1 VTRLLEALLRV
12 ASDLEDLSQRWALVG
27 GLAISVWVEPRTT
40 RDIDLAVA
48 VANDRQAERLVRDLR
63 ARGYDLLPEHFE
75 QDAAGRLATVRFSV
89 PGEGEA
95 LIVLDLLLSSSGL
108 EPEVVEAALLVEI
121 APGLSVPVAT
131 PFHLLALKVL
141 AGRPQD
147 LLDIQNLL
155 PAASPTDIQNA
166 REALLLISL
175 RGYHRKKDLQKELAK
190 HLAEAGVSGS

>member
-1 VTRLLEALLRV
+1 
-12 ASDLEDLSQRWALVG
+12 
-27 GLAISVWVEPRTT
+27 LAVSVWVEPRTT
-40 RDIDLAVA
+40 RDIDLAIA
-48 VANDRQAERLVRDLR
+48 VANDRQAEKLVRDLR

-95 LIVLDLLLSSSGL
+95 LIVLDLLLASSGL
-108 EPEVVEAALLVEI
+108 EPEVVAAAQLVEI

-155 PAASPTDIQNA
+155 PAASSADIQST
-166 REALLLISL
+166 REALCLIAE
-175 RGYHRKKDLQKELAK
+175 RGYHRKKDLQRELEK
-190 HLAEAGVSGS
+190 HLAEAGIAES

>member
-1 VTRLLEALLRV
+1 MTRLLEALLRV